1 VPGKSRVAEFF
12 VKSIVVAALMTAW
25 LAIAQGVPAHLAAAL
40 DNPLRSAEDRA
51 ADAARKPAETMAFA
65 GVQPGLRIAEL
76 LPGQGYY
83 TRLLSKAVGPTGR
96 VITIPWREFATGA
109 SRSLANDPRYGNID
123 IFEENLLGFRPKEP
137 LDMVFTT
144 QNYHDFASPQR
155 AQVNQVLFKAL
166 KPGGIYFVL
175 DHSGAPRS
183 GYASLPLHR
192 IDEALIKREIEAAGF
207 KLEAESDLLRNP
219 ADDRRSNVFS
229 PAIRG
234 KTDQFLM
241 RFRKPN
247 PSP

>member
-1 VPGKSRVAEFF
+1 MSLQ
-12 VKSIVVAALMTAW
+12 SIVAAVLAALV
-25 LAIAQGVPAHLAAAL
+25 LAPVQTSPAHLAAAVA
-40 DNPLRSAEDRA
+40 NPLRSAEDRA

-65 GVQPGLRIAEL
+65 GVEPGMRIAEL

-83 TRLLSKAVGPTGR
+83 TRLLSKAVGPTGT
-96 VITIPWREFATGA
+96 VIVIPWREFATGA
-109 SRSLANDPRYGNID
+109 SRAMASDPRYGNIEM
-123 IFEENLLGFRPKEP
+123 FEENLLGFRPKEP

-155 AQVNQVLFKAL
+155 AQVNQVLFRAL

-192 IDEALIKREIEAAGF
+192 IDEALIKREVEAAGF
-207 KLEAESDLLRNP
+207 RLEATSDILRNP
-219 ADDRRSNVFS
+219 ADDRRTNVFA

-241 RFRKPN
+241 RFRKP
-247 PSP
+247 S